1 MIMTTQL
8 NPWIV
13 AKFGGSSVRDA
24 SAMKKVA
31 HVVGLNPLIKLV
43 IISATYNTTNQLEFV
58 AQAGLRGDENVLNAL
73 IAEIESKHLKIADE
87 LETSVQGRKDLGV
100 LFQELRALGF
110 QISKDKSYTAKT
122 MDILY
127 SLGERMSSL
136 LMGDYLRLSLP
147 KRHVVFFDARKVIKT
162 NSDFQK
168 AEPQIDLIEENA
180 KEVLLE
186 RNSSETLYVTQ
197 GFIGED
203 LQGHTTTLGR
213 EGSDYSAALFG
224 EAIKA
229 SEIQIWTDVPGV
241 ASTDPRIC
249 PDARFISKIS
259 YDEATALAT
268 LGAKVLFP
276 RTLEPAKRHS
286 IPVFVGATQSPEAG
300 GTYVVKER
308 EHVFKLKAVS
318 VLKKENNQW
327 LVSLIGSELH
337 TAKDLPQQFIQ
348 FLATGNFQ
356 ATLFDLTAVSLSVL
370 VSTEERERLHQLAH
384 KFLSL

>member
-1 MIMTTQL
+1 M
-8 NPWIV
+8 IV

-24 SAMKKVA
+24 EAMKQVA
-31 HVVGLNPLIKLV
+31 SVVASNKFMKLV

-58 AQAGLRGDENVLNAL
+58 AQAALRGDETVLNSL
-73 IAEIESKHLKIADE
+73 IKE
-87 LETSVQGRKDLGV
+87 LETKHLTIAKDLETSIQGLNELNM
-100 LFQELRALGF
+100 LFTELKALGF
-110 QISKDKSYTAKT
+110 QISKDKSYTPKT
-122 MDILY
+122 MDVLY

-136 LMGDYLRLSLP
+136 LISDYLRKILP
-147 KRHVVFFDARKVIKT
+147 DRHVIFFDARKIIKT
-162 NSDFQK
+162 NSDYNK
-168 AEPQIDLIEENA
+168 AEPQIDLIYDLA
-180 KEVLLE
+180 QDILLK
-186 RNSSETLYVTQ
+186 RNTPEILYVTQ

-224 EAIKA
+224 EAIRA

-249 PDARFISKIS
+249 SEANYLAKIS

-286 IPVFVGATQSPEAG
+286 IPVFVGSTKNPEAG
-300 GTYVVKER
+300 GTYVVRER
-308 EHVFKLKAVS
+308 DHEFHVKALS
-318 VLKKENNQW
+318 VLKKENNHF

-337 TAKDLPQQFIQ
+337 TKKDLTQNFIKY
-348 FLATGNFQ
+348 LAQGNFH
-356 ATLFDLTAVSLSVL
+356 AEAMDLTAVSLSVQV
-370 VSTEERERLHQLAH
+370 VSEEKDRLQQYAH
-384 KFLSL
+384 GFLKTV